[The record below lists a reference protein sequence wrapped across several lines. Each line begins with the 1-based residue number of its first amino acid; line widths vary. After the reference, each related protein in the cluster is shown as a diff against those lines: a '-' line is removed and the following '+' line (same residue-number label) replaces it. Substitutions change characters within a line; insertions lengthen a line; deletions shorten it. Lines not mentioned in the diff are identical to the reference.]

1 MAGGGRGGGRVVSAP
16 SRPLVVL
23 VHAAGPGPYA
33 EMVKRARLLQL
44 GAEQRHPR
52 LRFDRVLGRT
62 PDDDPV
68 TGTAP
73 TVPRLLEYARRMIQG
88 DSVPERGGAAGLRLP
103 GADWVWVVSERDEDV
118 EQQIAFAVEVGLEVE
133 QIPADVQ
140 EQLLADGLAAERRDV
155 AQRAG
160 ELGEG
165 DDQPAFRSAE
175 AVVFAYFCGAEGILG
190 IQALPLA
197 RLVRSGGNAHG
208 RKERIELAGLR
219 ISMAN
224 GVMRRA
230 MARPGWRPEML
241 PLLWVACVERGTM
254 ERAAQLLELGE
265 GDSARRQAARM
276 KGRALDLIR
285 SALGMQEAAA

>member
-1 MAGGGRGGGRVVSAP
+1 VSAQSSP
-16 SRPLVVL
+16 IVLL

-33 EMVKRARLLQL
+33 EMVRRARLLQL
-44 GAEQRHPR
+44 GAEQQYPR

-68 TGTAP
+68 TRTAP

-88 DSVPERGGAAGLRLP
+88 DGAPEPAGAPGLLRS
-103 GADWVWVVSERDEDV
+103 GADWVWVVSERTDDV
-118 EQQIAFAVEVGLEVE
+118 EQQVAFAVEVGLEVE
-133 QIPADVQ
+133 LIPPEVQ
-140 EQLLADGLAAERRDV
+140 ARLLADGLAAERQDV

-160 ELGEG
+160 DAAGG
-165 DDQPAFRSAE
+165 DDGPAFRSPE

-197 RLVRSGGNAHG
+197 RLVRSGGNAYG
-208 RKERIELAGLR
+208 RKSRIEAVGLR

-224 GVMRRA
+224 GIMRQA
-230 MARPGWRPEML
+230 MAGPGWRREML
-241 PLLWVACVERGTM
+241 QVLWVAYVERGSM
-254 ERAAQLLELGE
+254 DHAAQLLALGE
-265 GDSARRQAARM
+265 GDSARRQASRL

-285 SALGMQEAAA
+285 GAMGLKEEAA